1 MFINYSNSKKNR
13 TCCFASL
20 ILTIVILGFV
30 SVANAN
36 YAILRD
42 FVANDGRAPY
52 GSLTLSGN
60 ELYGMTSLGG
70 NNKAGVIF
78 KVETNGNNYTILHYF
93 TGDNGSNS
101 YGSLTLSGSNLY
113 GMTRFGGDNDEGV
126 IFKMDID
133 GANYANIYDFTTSA
147 DDGSRPMG
155 SLIISDNSLA
165 GMTNLDGDDDCGVV
179 FRIGLDGANYTNIHE
194 FIGGVNDGS
203 KPAYGSL
210 LEYDGYFYGM
220 TQLGGGVDNYG
231 VIFKQLVP
239 EPTFFGILFVF
250 GGFFLRAKNTWNI

>member
-78 KVETNGNNYTILHYF
+78 KVETNGNNYTILHNF
-93 TGDNGSNS
+93 AGGDDDGREP
-101 YGSLTLSGSNLY
+101 YGSLTLSGNDLY
-113 GMTRFGGDNDEGV
+113 GMTQYGGNSDLGV

-133 GANYANIYDFTTSA
+133 GAN
-147 DDGSRPMG
+147 
-155 SLIISDNSLA
+155 
-165 GMTNLDGDDDCGVV
+165 
-179 FRIGLDGANYTNIHE
+179 
-194 FIGGVNDGS
+194 
-203 KPAYGSL
+203 
-210 LEYDGYFYGM
+210 
-220 TQLGGGVDNYG
+220 
-231 VIFKQLVP
+231 
-239 EPTFFGILFVF
+239 
-250 GGFFLRAKNTWNI
+250 